1 MPEGRERGCCI
12 DRPMSRPHDPRM
24 KTSRSDPETDRPE
37 RQISFLVMKK
47 LNAVYA
53 DDPAKVEPA
62 LASAQHHALS
72 DEVWESLA

>member
-1 MPEGRERGCCI
+1 
-12 DRPMSRPHDPRM
+12 M

-53 DDPAKVEPA
+53 DEPAVIEPA
-62 LASAQHHALS
+62 LVSAQHNALS
-72 DEVWESLA
+72 DEVWGSLA